1 MLGMTSV
8 MIVDYG
14 TDRIRMYRIV
24 KRIVRTI
31 TVVTWVIR
39 YANAEGHT
47 VEEEIMLPE
56 IHQVNVQELP
66 DPVPPSS
73 KPHSS
78 HDTNQQ
84 KG

>member
-1 MLGMTSV
+1 
-8 MIVDYG
+8 
-14 TDRIRMYRIV
+14 MYRIV

-31 TVVTWVIR
+31 TVVTWAIR

-47 VEEEIMLPE
+47 VEEEITLPE
-56 IHQVNVQELP
+56 IHQVSVQELP
-66 DPVPPSS
+66 DPDPPPS
-73 KPHSS
+73 KPRPS